1 MLRSLPTIGLTPG
14 SALRGRTVLQVL
26 PALSEGGVERGT
38 VEIVAALAEAGAVPI
53 VASAG
58 GRMVPQVARAG
69 GRHVTLPLMTKDPLN
84 ILLNARRLRRLI
96 MTEGVELVHA
106 RSRAPAW
113 SAMPA
118 ARGAG
123 VPFVTTWH
131 GVYRE
136 NFPGKRRYNAVMA
149 RGARVIAI
157 SDFVARRVAGD
168 YGVGPDRLRTIHR
181 GADTAYF
188 DPASITGDRL
198 HKLAHAWRLP
208 DGVPV
213 VLLPGR
219 ITRWKGQA
227 LLLKALARLP
237 DQLRPVAVFVGSGR
251 PREVDAL
258 CALAGGLGLTESLRI
273 AGHCDDM
280 PAAYAL
286 ADLVVAPSLEP
297 EPFGRVVVEAQAMER
312 LVIVSDHGGAA
323 ETVEHNVT
331 GWRVPPGDVATL
343 ADAIAAG
350 LALDAA
356 SRALFGAAARASV
369 VDRFSAAR
377 MGAATL
383 AVYAEL
389 LGRSLQD
396 GGG

>member
-1 MLRSLPTIGLTPG
+1 MLRSLPTIEV
-14 SALRGRTVLQVL
+14 SAPASLRGRTVLQVL
-26 PALSEGGVERGT
+26 PALAEGGVERGT
-38 VEIVAALAEAGAVPI
+38 VEIVAALAGAGAVPL

-58 GRMVPQVARAG
+58 GRMVPAVTRAG

-96 MTEGVELVHA
+96 AREGVALVHA

-113 SAMPA
+113 SAWLA
-118 ARGAG
+118 ARSAG

-149 RGARVIAI
+149 QGARVIAI
-157 SDFVARRVAGD
+157 SEFVARRVAGD
-168 YGVGPDRLRTIHR
+168 YGVGPDRLRIIHR

-188 DPASITGDRL
+188 DPATITGDRL

-208 DGVPV
+208 EGAPV
-213 VLLPGR
+213 ILLPGR

-227 LLLKALARLP
+227 LLLEAMARLP
-237 DQLRPVAVFVGSGR
+237 AMHLVAVFVGSGS
-251 PREVDAL
+251 PREVAAL
-258 CALAGGLGLTESLRI
+258 LALAARLGLTERVRV
-273 AGHCDDM
+273 AGHCADM

-286 ADLVVAPSLEP
+286 ADLVVAPSLAP

-312 LVIVSDHGGAA
+312 LVVVSDHGGAA
-323 ETVEHNVT
+323 ETVAHNRT
-331 GWRVPPGDVATL
+331 GWRVPPRDAAVL

-350 LALDAA
+350 LALDAG
-356 SRALFGAAARASV
+356 SLALFGAAARASV
-369 VDRFSAAR
+369 IDRFSAAR
-377 MGAATL
+377 MGEATL

-389 LGRSLQD
+389 LG
-396 GGG
+396 G

>member
-1 MLRSLPTIGLTPG
+1 ML
-14 SALRGRTVLQVL
+14 
-26 PALSEGGVERGT
+26 
-38 VEIVAALAEAGAVPI
+38 
-53 VASAG
+53 
-58 GRMVPQVARAG
+58 
-69 GRHVTLPLMTKDPLN
+69 
-84 ILLNARRLRRLI
+84 
-96 MTEGVELVHA
+96 
-106 RSRAPAW
+106 
-113 SAMPA
+113 A
-118 ARGAG
+118 ARGEG
-123 VPFVTTWH
+123 VPFMTTWH

-149 RGARVIAI
+149 HGARVIAI

-198 HKLAHAWRLP
+198 HRLAHAWRLP
-208 DGVPV
+208 ENAAVI
-213 VLLPGR
+213 LLPGR

-227 LLLKALARLP
+227 LLLEALARLA
-237 DQLRPVAVFVGSGR
+237 DARTVAVFVGSGR
-251 PREVDAL
+251 PRDPAAL
-258 CALAGGLGLTESLRI
+258 LALAERLGLTERVRI
-273 AGHCDDM
+273 AGPCADM

-312 LVIVSDHGGAA
+312 LVVVADHGGAA

-331 GWRVPPGDVATL
+331 GWRVPPGDAGLL

-356 SRALFGAAARASV
+356 ALALFGQAARAAGMA
-369 VDRFSAAR
+369 RFSAAR

-389 LGRSLQD
+389 LG
-396 GGG
+396 G

>member
-1 MLRSLPTIGLTPG
+1 MIEASP
-14 SALRGRTVLQVL
+14 LRGRVVLQVL

-38 VEIVAALAEAGAVPI
+38 VEIVAALAQAGAVPL

-58 GRMVPQVARAG
+58 GRMVQAVARAG

-84 ILLNARRLRRLI
+84 LLLNARRLRRLLR
-96 MTEGVELVHA
+96 EDRVELVHA

-113 SAMPA
+113 SALMA

-131 GVYRE
+131 GAYRE
-136 NFPGKRRYNAVMA
+136 NLPGKHLYNSVMA

-157 SDFVARRVAGD
+157 SEFVAARVAGD

-188 DPASITGDRL
+188 DPALITGDRL

-208 DGVPV
+208 EGAPV

-219 ITRWKGQA
+219 ITPWKGQA
-227 LLLKALARLP
+227 LLLEALARPPGCRAVAVLVGSGKARATVALARLAAR
-237 DQLRPVAVFVGSGR
+237 L
-251 PREVDAL
+251 
-258 CALAGGLGLTESLRI
+258 GLGERLRMV
-273 AGHCDDM
+273 GHCADM

-286 ADLVVAPSLEP
+286 ADLVVAPSLTP

-312 LVIVSDHGGAA
+312 LVVVADHGGAA
-323 ETVEHNVT
+323 ETVAHGLT
-331 GWRVPPGDVATL
+331 GWRVRPGDAAML

-350 LALDAA
+350 LALDRAA
-356 SRALFGAAARASV
+356 LASFGAAARQAV
-369 VDRFSAAR
+369 LDRFSAGR
-377 MGAATL
+377 MATATL
-383 AVYAEL
+383 AVYREVLCA
-389 LGRSLQD
+389 SS
-396 GGG
+396 

>member
-1 MLRSLPTIGLTPG
+1 MSRSHPTNDLASLG
-14 SALRGRTVLQVL
+14 GRVVLQVL
-26 PALSEGGVERGT
+26 PALAEGGVERGT

-96 MTEGVELVHA
+96 AREGVELVHA

-113 SAMPA
+113 SAMLA
-118 ARGAG
+118 ARRAD
-123 VPFVTTWH
+123 VPFMTTWH

-136 NFPGKRRYNAVMA
+136 NVPGKRHYNAVMA

-181 GADTAYF
+181 GADTRYF
-188 DPASITGDRL
+188 DPALITGDRL
-198 HKLAHAWRLP
+198 HRLAHAWRLP
-208 DGVPV
+208 EGAPV

-219 ITRWKGQA
+219 ITRWKGQG
-227 LLLKALARLP
+227 LLLEALARLP
-237 DQLRPVAVFVGSGR
+237 DARAVAVFVGSGK
-251 PREVDAL
+251 PREVAAL
-258 CALAGGLGLTESLRI
+258 VAQAERLGLTERVRV
-273 AGHCDDM
+273 AGHCADM

-312 LVIVSDHGGAA
+312 LVIVADHGGAA
-323 ETVEHNVT
+323 ETVAHSRT
-331 GWRVPPGDVATL
+331 GWRVPPGDAAML
-343 ADAIAAG
+343 AAAIAAG
-350 LALDAA
+350 LALDAPA
-356 SRALFGAAARASV
+356 LALFGAAARASV
-369 VDRFSAAR
+369 VERFSAAR

-389 LGRSLQD
+389 LG
-396 GGG
+396 G